1 MKVILTLI
9 LHTVLTLVAY
19 TQGSGPV
26 LKVEGGQILGAGT
39 ATAGVYVYKGIPY
52 AAPPTGDLRW
62 KEPQPVIPWLGVRIM
77 DRFGMQSMQRD
88 RVPGQ
93 FYQKEF
99 YWMGDGV
106 RSEDCLFLNIWTPSP
121 GEPDKKL
128 PVAMWIHGG
137 AYMSGS
143 GGEIQMDGEAWAE
156 RGVVLVTIN
165 YRLGLFGFFA
175 HPLLSEE
182 SPNRVSGNYGI
193 FDQVAALKWIIRN
206 IEQFGG
212 DPENVTVFG
221 QSAGAGSVQTLVASP
236 LTKGMIKKAIIQSG
250 GGIRGLTDVGLNTSD
265 KTATEKI
272 WKEIMDKAGMTTTG
286 MMRSLT
292 FAEMTETAGLN
303 DLNSLKKQPVRL
315 APFIDGYL
323 SVKPFSDAVKS
334 GDVADIP
341 YMIGYTA
348 DDIGNMREGIE
359 QFCLIRSETS
369 KQPVYA
375 YLFSRRLPGDD
386 AGAFH
391 SSELWYMFKTLGRSW
406 RPFTEAD
413 FRLSDEMVDCWTNFV
428 RYGDPNGKSGKG
440 WKPYTKSTPNFKI
453 FNVK

>member
-1 MKVILTLI
+1 MQKILTLI
-9 LHTVLTLVAY
+9 FLVAYHLAVY

-26 LKVEGGQILGAGT
+26 LSIDGGQIQGLST
-39 ATAGVYVYKGIPY
+39 ATSGVFVYKGIPY

-77 DRFGMQSMQRD
+77 DKFGMQSMQRD

-106 RSEDCLFLNIWTPSP
+106 RSEDCLFLNVWTPSP
-121 GEPDKKL
+121 GDPDKKL

-165 YRLGLFGFFA
+165 YRLGLFGFLA

-193 FDQVAALKWIIRN
+193 FDQIAALKWIVQN

-212 DPENVTVFG
+212 DPGNITVFG

-250 GGIRGLTDVGLNTSD
+250 GGIRGLGDVGLNTSD
-265 KTATEKI
+265 MAATGMI
-272 WKEIMDKAGMTTTG
+272 WKEIMDKAGITTAA

-292 FAEMTETAGLN
+292 FGEMTETTGMN
-303 DLNSLKKQPVRL
+303 DVNPAVRQPVRP
-315 APFIDGYL
+315 APLIDGYL
-323 SVKPFSDAVKS
+323 SVKTFSDAVKS

-348 DDIGNMREGIE
+348 NDIGNMREGIE
-359 QFCLIRSETS
+359 QFCMIRSETS

-375 YLFSRRLPGDD
+375 YLFSRKLPGDD
-386 AGAFH
+386 SGAFH
-391 SSELWYMFKTLGRSW
+391 SSELWYMFRTLGKSW

-428 RYGDPNGKSGKG
+428 RNGDPNGQSGAG
-440 WKPYTKSTPNFKI
+440 WKSFTKSEPYFKI